1 MEGEEGP
8 RQGPAEAGREAD
20 IVQLKERFFK
30 DITFYILI
38 LTY

>member
-20 IVQLKERFFK
+20 ITLRPSRDGFTAML
-30 DITFYILI
+30 DN
-38 LTY
+38 LTI